1 MALEKNWF
9 IKYLLRN
16 SAPVM
21 YLFPKSSKQ
30 RQLFEAYLSNQVDV
44 TNEQATIEGKK
55 LWLKYSVVGF
65 IVTFFILFGII
76 TLIIKTFKKWQN

>member
-16 SAPVM
+16 AAPVM
-21 YLFPKSSKQ
+21 YLFPKNSKQ

-44 TNEQATIEGKK
+44 TNEQATNEGKK
-55 LWLKYSVVGF
+55 LWLKYSVVGV
-65 IVTFFILFGII
+65 IVTFFILFGVI